1 MKPKRY
7 YVYQLSRH
15 LIPVYPVYLI
25 MFTEHGLSLSSI
37 SLLLMIWSLPVVVLE
52 IPTGVLSDLYGRKA
66 PVLIGTVLHAAC
78 FAIWLFAD
86 HFVIF
91 ALGFVCWGISEAL
104 ISGALEALLF
114 ESLEAEGLAGQF
126 DKIYARGESLARVAL
141 AAAMISG
148 GLITQFLGYNVTLTV
163 SVLALVVATV
173 AILPVRD
180 QHVRHGSS
188 RKIAQEASPVSTD
201 ECHFPLVNQSAPASP
216 VPTDERLIPLENES
230 APASPAP
237 TDERLIPLKNQATDA
252 GQAPGFAV
260 LKSALVFLIHSKA
273 ILIPALLGLLVIGL
287 YAIIDEY
294 DAAVAAQYMPSI
306 MFIALWGTGR
316 FILEAIGA
324 ELAPIINRKIKR
336 RGDPMPGILIVSIL
350 AAAAL
355 FVFAYMRSPIAIIL
369 YALYFMAMASMQ
381 VIIEDYIQQK
391 IENAGRSTVHSV
403 LSLALNLYAMLVL
416 GLISII
422 MTRADIHGLLVVV
435 AIYAMVVVTALSV
448 FYSRT
453 KNSFFV

>member
-1 MKPKRY
+1 M
-7 YVYQLSRH
+7 
-15 LIPVYPVYLI
+15 
-25 MFTEHGLSLSSI
+25 
-37 SLLLMIWSLPVVVLE
+37 
-52 IPTGVLSDLYGRKA
+52 
-66 PVLIGTVLHAAC
+66 
-78 FAIWLFAD
+78 
-86 HFVIF
+86 
-91 ALGFVCWGISEAL
+91 
-104 ISGALEALLF
+104 
-114 ESLEAEGLAGQF
+114 
-126 DKIYARGESLARVAL
+126 
-141 AAAMISG
+141 
-148 GLITQFLGYNVTLTV
+148 GYNATLTV

-188 RKIAQEASPVSTD
+188 RKIAQD
-201 ECHFPLVNQSAPASP
+201 ASP
-216 VPTDERLIPLENES
+216 VPTDERLIPLENQ
-230 APASPAP
+230 AP
-237 TDERLIPLKNQATDA
+237 DD
-252 GQAPGFAV
+252 GQSPGFAL

-273 ILIPALLGLLVIGL
+273 ILIPALLGLLVVGL

-316 FILEAIGA
+316 FILEGIGA

-336 RGDPMPGILIVSIL
+336 RGDPIPGILIGSIL

-355 FVFAYMRSPIAIIL
+355 FVFAYMRSPITIIL

-403 LSLALNLYAMLVL
+403 LSLALNLYAMIVL

-422 MTRADIHGLLVVV
+422 MTRADIHGLLVIV
-435 AIYAMVVVTALSV
+435 AIYAMVVVTALLV

-453 KNSFFV
+453 KN